1 MVCLLGVYAFMHW
14 NAEPQAAITGNAW
27 VIDGDTIDISG
38 TRIRLQ
44 GIDAPEADQTCIDS
58 KKKTRPCGSA
68 ATRELRAYIRGH
80 ELTCDPKALDRYKRV
95 VAVCSLPDGSDVNA
109 WMVRQGWALASGF
122 VKIYG
127 EEDAEGAKRG
137 IWARNFV
144 PPWQWR
150 EGQRE

>member
-1 MVCLLGVYAFMHW
+1 
-14 NAEPQAAITGNAW
+14 
-27 VIDGDTIDISG
+27 VIDGDTIDISV

-80 ELTCDPKALDRYKRV
+80 ELTCDPKTFDRRV

-109 WMVRQGWALASGF
+109 WMVKQGWALASGF

-127 EEDAEGAKRG
+127 EEEAEGAKRG
-137 IWARNFV
+137 IWAGNFV